1 MALWGSSFGIGDK
14 LLKTKLIAAASL
26 IALCAAVAGAQP
38 TGGTA
43 NYPACQP
50 GGGQDR
56 CIQLYERGVRQSVRQ
71 ASAAI
76 PGGTAQPIAGQRLGP
91 WGFDVAG
98 MDRSVRPGVD
108 FFRFASGNW
117 LRNTQI
123 PADRSSFGSFNV
135 LGDLSEARVRQ
146 LVESY
151 RPGDSNVDRAKVA
164 RLYRSFMDEARV
176 ERLGARP
183 LQPMLRQIRA
193 ARTKD
198 QLADIMGRSVG
209 GMGATFFG
217 IGVNDDSRDPERYA
231 LNMRQSGLGLPDR
244 DFYLEERFAPQKAR
258 YQQYVGQMLALAG
271 WTQPEQSAAAIV
283 ALETE
288 IARAHWSRAESRN
301 RDRTYNP
308 MTLAE
313 LEAQAPGFP
322 WARYFRA
329 AGVDHAQR
337 AIVAQN
343 TAIPKLAQIFAAA
356 DVDTLRAWQAFH
368 TTERAAPLLSRQFVD
383 TQFDFRAR
391 FLQGQPQQ
399 RERWKR
405 GVNFAEGAMGE
416 AIGRDYVALYYTPE
430 AKRQME
436 ELVAN
441 LRTAMRTRLQNL
453 SWMTAA
459 TKREALAKLETFT
472 VRIGHPDEWRNYSAL
487 DVRAD
492 DLVGN
497 ALRARAFDWNRDRRR
512 IGQTVERGE
521 WGMNPQTVNAYY
533 NPPRNEIVFP
543 AAILQPPFFDP
554 QADPAINYGGIGG
567 VIGHEII
574 HGFDDQGRKSD
585 GRGVLRDWWTPE
597 DAAAFEAQAAK
608 LGAQYEA
615 VEFPQLPG
623 ARINGRVAMGEN
635 IGDLGGLIIAYEAY
649 RASLNGR
656 EAPVIDGFTGDQRFF
671 LGWAQVWR
679 TMFRDDALRQQLATG
694 PHSPGMIRA
703 YAPLRNIDAWY
714 RAFDIQPS
722 DPLYI
727 APEDRVRIW

>member
-1 MALWGSSFGIGDK
+1 
-14 LLKTKLIAAASL
+14 LKTRIIVAASL
-26 IALCAAVAGAQP
+26 LALSASVAFAAQ
-38 TGGTA
+38 
-43 NYPACQP
+43 QP
-50 GGGQDR
+50 GSAAGYPPCKSRSDDR
-56 CIQLYERGVRQSVRQ
+56 CIQTNERG
-71 ASAAI
+71 AARARAAA
-76 PGGTAQPIAGQRLGP
+76 PGAARSLQPIASRRMGP

-98 MDRSVRPGVD
+98 MDRTVRPGAD

-117 LRNTQI
+117 ARSTQI
-123 PADRSSFGSFNV
+123 PADRSSFGAFHV

-146 LVESY
+146 LVEGY
-151 RPGDSNVDRAKVA
+151 RANDSNRDRAKVA
-164 RLYRSFMDEARV
+164 ALYGSFMDEARV
-176 ERLGARP
+176 ESLGARP
-183 LQPMLRQIRA
+183 LQPLLQRIRA
-193 ARTKD
+193 ARTRE
-198 QLADIMGRSVG
+198 QLAELMGRAPSGVG
-209 GMGATFFG
+209 ASFFG
-217 IGVNDDSRDPERYA
+217 MGVNDDARDPEHYA
-231 LNMRQSGLGLPDR
+231 LNVRQAGLGLPDR

-258 YQQYVGQMLALAG
+258 YQQYVAQMLGLAG
-271 WTQPEQSAAAIV
+271 WERAEQAAAAIV

-313 LEAQAPGFP
+313 LQAQAPGFP
-322 WARYFRA
+322 WAAYFRA

-337 AIVAQN
+337 AVVAQN
-343 TAIPKLAQIFAAA
+343 TAVPKLAQIFAST
-356 DVDTLRAWQAFH
+356 DEDTLRAWQAFH
-368 TTERAAPLLSRQFVD
+368 TTDRAAPLLSRQFVD
-383 TQFDFRAR
+383 AQFDFRSK
-391 FLQGQPQQ
+391 FLQGQPEQ

-405 GVNFAEGAMGE
+405 AVAFSEGAMGE

-430 AKRQME
+430 ARRQME
-436 ELVAN
+436 SLVAN
-441 LRTAMRTRLQNL
+441 MRTALRTRLQNL
-453 SWMTAA
+453 TWMTPA

-472 VRIGHPDEWRNYSAL
+472 VRIGHPEDWRDYSAL
-487 DVRAD
+487 EIRGD
-492 DLVGN
+492 DLFGN
-497 ALRARAFDWNRDRRR
+497 ALRARAFDWERDRRR
-512 IGQTVERGE
+512 IGQNVILGE
-521 WGMNPQTVNAYY
+521 WGMTPQTVNAYY

-597 DAAAFEAQAAK
+597 DAAAFEAQAAR

-623 ARINGRVAMGEN
+623 QRINGRVAMGEN
-635 IGDLGGLIIAYEAY
+635 IGDLGGLTVAYEAY
-649 RASLNGR
+649 RNSLGGR

-679 TMFRDDALRQQLATG
+679 TLFRDDALRQQLATG

-703 YAPLRNIDAWY
+703 YAPLRNMDAWY
-714 RAFDIQPS
+714 RAFDVQPS

-727 APEDRVRIW
+727 PPEERVRIW

>member
-1 MALWGSSFGIGDK
+1 M
-14 LLKTKLIAAASL
+14 KTKLIVAASVLALSSFAGAAAQPGGS
-26 IALCAAVAGAQP
+26 AAD
-38 TGGTA
+38 
-43 NYPACQP
+43 YPACKP
-50 GGGQDR
+50 GRGDDR
-56 CIQLYERGVRQSVRQ
+56 CIQLYERGVRRGDARTST
-71 ASAAI
+71 AA
-76 PGGTAQPIAGQRLGP
+76 PARSTRPIAGQRMGP

-98 MDRSVRPGVD
+98 MDRSADPGAD

-117 LRNTQI
+117 ARNTKI

-146 LVESY
+146 LVENY
-151 RPGDSNVDRAKVA
+151 RQGDANADRAKVA
-164 RLYRSFMDEARV
+164 ALYGSFMDESRV
-176 ERLGARP
+176 ERLGAQP
-183 LQPMLRQIRA
+183 LQPMLQQIRA
-193 ARTKD
+193 AQTRE
-198 QLADIMGRSVG
+198 QIAELMGRSVTG
-209 GMGATFFG
+209 IGASFFG
-217 IGVNDDSRDPERYA
+217 MGVNDDARDPDHYA
-231 LNMRQSGLGLPDR
+231 LGLRQSGLGLPDR

-258 YQQYVGQMLALAG
+258 YQQYVAQMLGLAG
-271 WTQPEQSAAAIV
+271 WQQPEQAAAAIV

-301 RDRTYNP
+301 RDKTYNP
-308 MTLAE
+308 MTVAE

-322 WARYFRA
+322 WATYFRA

-337 AIVAQN
+337 AIVSQN
-343 TAIPKLAQIFAAA
+343 TAFPKLAQIFANT

-368 TTERAAPLLSRQFVD
+368 TADRAAPLLSRQFVD
-383 TQFDFRAR
+383 TQFDFRSK

-405 GVNFAEGAMGE
+405 GIGFAEGAMGE
-416 AIGRDYVALYYTPE
+416 AIGRDYVELYYTPE
-430 AKRQME
+430 AKRQMA

-441 LRTAMRTRLQNL
+441 LRTAMGSRLQKL
-453 SWMTAA
+453 SWMSPA
-459 TKREALAKLETFT
+459 TKKEALAKLETFT
-472 VRIGHPDEWRNYSAL
+472 VRIGHPDEWRDYSTL

-492 DLVGN
+492 DLFGN
-497 ALRARAFDWNRDRRR
+497 ALRARQFDWERDRRR
-512 IGQTVERGE
+512 IGEKVERGE

-554 QADPAINYGGIGG
+554 KADPAINYGGIGA

-615 VEFPQLPG
+615 YEFPQLPG
-623 ARINGRVAMGEN
+623 QRINGRVAMGEN
-635 IGDLGGLIIAYEAY
+635 IGDLGGLTIAYEAY
-649 RASLNGR
+649 RNSLNGR

-703 YAPLRNIDAWY
+703 YAPLRNMDAWY
-714 RAFDIQPS
+714 RAFNIDPS

-727 APEDRVRIW
+727 PPEERVRIW

>member
-1 MALWGSSFGIGDK
+1 MV
-14 LLKTKLIAAASL
+14 AASL
-26 IALCAAVAGAQP
+26 AALAASGSLVAQP
-38 TGGTA
+38 GGSGA
-43 NYPACQP
+43 NYPACKP
-50 GGGQDR
+50 GRGDDR
-56 CIQLYERGVRQSVRQ
+56 CIQLYERGVRRSSAGNVATGSVR
-71 ASAAI
+71 
-76 PGGTAQPIAGQRLGP
+76 PIASKRMGP
-91 WGFDVAG
+91 WGFDVSG

-108 FFRFASGNW
+108 FFKFASGNW
-117 LRNTQI
+117 ARSTQI

-146 LVESY
+146 LVENY
-151 RPGDSNVDRAKVA
+151 RQDDANADRAKVA
-164 RLYRSFMDEARV
+164 SLYRSFMDEAGV
-176 ERLGARP
+176 ESVGAQP
-183 LQPMLRQIRA
+183 LQPLLQQIRSA
-193 ARTKD
+193 QTKD
-198 QLADIMGRSVG
+198 QLAELMGRSQGGVG
-209 GMGATFFG
+209 ASFFG
-217 IGVNDDSRDPERYA
+217 IGVNDDSRDPEHYA
-231 LNMRQSGLGLPDR
+231 LGLRQSGLGLPDR
-244 DFYLEERFAPQKAR
+244 DYYLEERFAPQKAR
-258 YQQYVGQMLALAG
+258 YQQYVAQMLSLAG
-271 WTQPEQSAAAIV
+271 WEQPEQSAAAIV

-301 RDRTYNP
+301 RDKTYNP
-308 MTLAE
+308 MTRAE

-322 WARYFRA
+322 WAAYFRA
-329 AGVDHAQR
+329 AGVDHAPR

-343 TAIPKLAQIFAAA
+343 TAVPKLAQIFADT
-356 DVDTLRAWQAFH
+356 DVETLRAWQAFH

-383 TQFDFRAR
+383 AQFDFRSK

-405 GVNFAEGAMGE
+405 AVGFAEGAMGE
-416 AIGRDYVALYYTPE
+416 AIGRDYVELYYTPE
-430 AKRQME
+430 AKRQMA

-441 LRTAMRTRLQNL
+441 LRNAMRNRLQNL
-453 SWMTAA
+453 TWMTPA
-459 TKREALAKLETFT
+459 TKKEALAKLETFT
-472 VRIGHPDEWRNYSAL
+472 VRIGHPDEWRDYSAL
-487 DVRAD
+487 DVRPD
-492 DLVGN
+492 DLFGN
-497 ALRARAFDWNRDRRR
+497 AIRARQFDWNRDRQR
-512 IGQTVERGE
+512 IAQRVKRGE

-554 QADPAINYGGIGG
+554 KADPAINYGGIGA

-585 GRGVLRDWWTPE
+585 GRGVLRDWWTPQ

-635 IGDLGGLIIAYEAY
+635 IGDLGGLTIAYEAY
-649 RASLNGR
+649 RASLKGR
-656 EAPVIDGFTGDQRFF
+656 EAPVINGFTGDQRFF

-703 YAPLRNIDAWY
+703 YAPLRNMDAWY
-714 RAFDIQPS
+714 KAFDIKPS

-727 APEDRVRIW
+727 PPEERVRIW

>member
-1 MALWGSSFGIGDK
+1 
-14 LLKTKLIAAASL
+14 LKTKLIVAASMLALSIPAGAAAQQPGSG
-26 IALCAAVAGAQP
+26 AL
-38 TGGTA
+38 
-43 NYPACQP
+43 PACKP
-50 GGGQDR
+50 GPGDDR
-56 CIQLYERGVRQSVRQ
+56 CIQLYERGVRRSNAGVAAASQ
-71 ASAAI
+71 AL
-76 PGGTAQPIAGQRLGP
+76 QPIASKRMGP
-91 WGFDVAG
+91 WGFDAAG
-98 MDRSVRPGVD
+98 MDRSVRPGAD
-108 FFRFASGNW
+108 FFGFASGTW
-117 LRNTQI
+117 ARNTQI

-146 LVESY
+146 LVENY
-151 RPGDSNVDRAKVA
+151 RQNDTNADRAKVA
-164 RLYRSFMDEARV
+164 KLYGSFMDESRI

-183 LQPMLRQIRA
+183 LQPHLQRIRA
-193 ARTKD
+193 ARTKE
-198 QLADIMGRSVG
+198 QLAELMGRSVSG
-209 GMGATFFG
+209 IGASFFG
-217 IGVNDDSRDPERYA
+217 IGVNDDSRDPEHYA
-231 LNMRQSGLGLPDR
+231 LGLRQSGLGLPDR
-244 DFYLEERFAPQKAR
+244 DYYLEERFAPQKAR
-258 YQQYVGQMLALAG
+258 YQQYVAQMLRLAG
-271 WTQPEQSAAAIV
+271 WEQPEQSAAAIV

-301 RDRTYNP
+301 RDKTYNP
-308 MTLAE
+308 MTRAE

-322 WARYFRA
+322 WATYFRA
-329 AGVDHAQR
+329 AGVDHAPR

-343 TAIPKLAQIFAAA
+343 TAVPKLAQIFANA
-356 DVDTLRAWQAFH
+356 DIDTLRAWQAFH

-383 TQFDFRAR
+383 AQFDFRSK

-405 GVNFAEGAMGE
+405 AVGFAEGAMGE
-416 AIGRDYVALYYTPE
+416 AIGRDYVELYYTPE
-430 AKRQME
+430 AKRQMA

-441 LRTAMRTRLQNL
+441 LRTALRDRLQKL
-453 SWMTAA
+453 DWMTPA

-472 VRIGHPDEWRNYSAL
+472 VRIGHPDEWRDYAAL
-487 DVRAD
+487 DVRGD
-492 DLVGN
+492 DLFGN
-497 ALRARAFDWNRDRRR
+497 ALRARQFDWERDRKR
-512 IGQTVERGE
+512 IGERVERGE

-554 QADPAINYGGIGG
+554 EADPAVNYGGIGA

-635 IGDLGGLIIAYEAY
+635 IADLGGLTISYEAY
-649 RASLNGR
+649 RNSLNGR

-671 LGWAQVWR
+671 LAWAQVWR

-694 PHSPGMIRA
+694 PHSPGMVRA

-714 RAFDIQPS
+714 RAFDIQPN

-727 APEDRVRIW
+727 PPEQRVRIW

>member
-1 MALWGSSFGIGDK
+1 LKIKLMMAVSLLALPAVGFAAQQSGSVADYPPCKAERGD
-14 LLKTKLIAAASL
+14 
-26 IALCAAVAGAQP
+26 
-38 TGGTA
+38 
-43 NYPACQP
+43 
-50 GGGQDR
+50 DR
-56 CIQLYERGVRQSVRQ
+56 CIQLYERGVRRAAGQA
-71 ASAAI
+71 ASAVPA
-76 PGGTAQPIAGQRLGP
+76 GSARAIAGQRMGP

-98 MDRSVRPGVD
+98 MDRDARPGAD
-108 FFRFASGNW
+108 FFRFANGAW
-117 LRNTQI
+117 ARNTQI

-135 LGDLSEARVRQ
+135 LRDLSEARVRR

-151 RPGDSNVDRAKVA
+151 RAGDANADRAKVA
-164 RLYRSFMDEARV
+164 ALYGSFMDERRV
-176 ERLGARP
+176 ERLGAQP
-183 LQPMLRQIRA
+183 LQPLLQQVRA
-193 ARTKD
+193 A
-198 QLADIMGRSVG
+198 QS
-209 GMGATFFG
+209 
-217 IGVNDDSRDPERYA
+217 NDDSRDPERYA
-231 LNMRQSGLGLPDR
+231 LGLRQSGLGLPDR
-244 DFYLEERFAPQKAR
+244 DYYLEERFAPQKAR
-258 YQQYVGQMLALAG
+258 YQQYVAQMLRLAG
-271 WTQPEQSAAAIV
+271 WEQPEQSAAAIV

-308 MTLAE
+308 MTMAE
-313 LEAQAPGFP
+313 LQAQAPGFP
-322 WARYFRA
+322 WASYFRA

-337 AIVAQN
+337 VIVGQN
-343 TAIPKLAQIFAAA
+343 TAVPKLARIFADTDAA
-356 DVDTLRAWQAFH
+356 TLRAWQAFH
-368 TTERAAPLLSRQFVD
+368 TADEAAPLLSRRFVD
-383 TQFDFRAR
+383 AEFDFRSR

-405 GVNFAEGAMGE
+405 GVGFAEGAMGE

-430 AKRQME
+430 ARRQME
-436 ELVAN
+436 ELVTN
-441 LRTAMRTRLQNL
+441 LRTAMRARLQNL
-453 SWMTAA
+453 TWMTPE

-472 VRIGHPDEWRNYSAL
+472 VRIGHPDEWRDYSAL
-487 DVRAD
+487 DARPD
-492 DLVGN
+492 DLFGN
-497 ALRARAFDWNRDRRR
+497 SLRARAFEWDRDRRR
-512 IGQTVERGE
+512 IGQNVQRGE

-585 GRGVLRDWWTPE
+585 GRGVLRDWWTAQ
-597 DAAAFEAQAAK
+597 DAAAFEAQAAR

-615 VEFPQLPG
+615 FEFPQLPG
-623 ARINGRVAMGEN
+623 QRINGRVAMGEN
-635 IGDLGGLIIAYEAY
+635 IGDLGGLTIAYEAY
-649 RASLNGR
+649 RASLGGR

-714 RAFDIQPS
+714 TAFDIQPN

-727 APEDRVRIW
+727 APDQRVRIW